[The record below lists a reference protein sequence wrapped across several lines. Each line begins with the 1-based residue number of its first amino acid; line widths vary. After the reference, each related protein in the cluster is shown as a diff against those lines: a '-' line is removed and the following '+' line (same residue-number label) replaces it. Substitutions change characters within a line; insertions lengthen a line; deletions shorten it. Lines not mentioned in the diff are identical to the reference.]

1 VEVVNEPRDPVDAV
15 RRWEQLGAVWRVL
28 ARSPSTVTVSLC
40 RCDDGEEV
48 ERFTS
53 SDPALLAFL
62 GDRTSSEDDAS

>member
-1 VEVVNEPRDPVDAV
+1 MSSEPRDPVGAV
-15 RRWEQLGAVWRVL
+15 QRWEDLGAVWRVL
-28 ARSPSTVTVSLC
+28 ARSQSAVTVSLC

-62 GDRTSSEDDAS
+62 GDRSSSEEQA